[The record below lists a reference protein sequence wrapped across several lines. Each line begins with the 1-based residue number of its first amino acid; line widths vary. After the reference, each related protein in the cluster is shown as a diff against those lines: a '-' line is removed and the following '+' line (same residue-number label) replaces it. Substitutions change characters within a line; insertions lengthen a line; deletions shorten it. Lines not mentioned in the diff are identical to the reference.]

1 MRCSNQ
7 DASNRL
13 SPRPP
18 PVQRQVLLPFSRTH
32 VVAMFCMLAASACV
46 TPNPPQPAKEARPMT
61 AAATTSTS
69 PQLNAE
75 QVLRQLLNVIRDS
88 ENAGEITSKNL
99 GAKLGIEFI
108 TQEPGYHVFGEELT
122 PEWAYGMELYDNVT
136 PVRNHRFLFSF
147 NSDPG
152 ATPSIAGICTPDFN
166 QFAAE
171 LEAMGFTWRRQY
183 DSPPQPPPGA
193 PRLPHGSLMYDNFDR
208 PGMHIEVHSQRANS
222 SSPEQADHECI
233 RMILIS

>member
-1 MRCSNQ
+1 
-7 DASNRL
+7 
-13 SPRPP
+13 
-18 PVQRQVLLPFSRTH
+18 
-32 VVAMFCMLAASACV
+32 
-46 TPNPPQPAKEARPMT
+46 MT
-61 AAATTSTS
+61 AAATTSIS

-75 QVLRQLLNVIRDS
+75 QVLRQLLNIIRDS
-88 ENAGEITSKNL
+88 ENAREITSERL
-99 GAKLGIEFI
+99 GTRLGVEFV

-152 ATPSIAGICTPDFN
+152 ATPSIASVCKPDLN
-166 QFAAE
+166 QFTAE
-171 LEAMGFTWRRQY
+171 LEAMGFIRKSQF

-193 PRLPHGSLMYDNFDR
+193 PRLPHGSLMYDQFDR
-208 PGMHIEVHSQRANS
+208 PGMHIEVHSQRAS
-222 SSPEQADHECI
+222 PSSPDQAGHECI